1 MLSIGSKIPKT
12 KTRGG
17 TLQPIIPLIP
27 VKIEDDEKDKSKF
40 ITFKLKARVGSAASD
55 TKYKKYCRMFDDGT
69 PQKWVELVHDV
80 EEIWTQNS
88 ITRGSDRA
96 ATIGA
101 LVRGEA
107 LTTFEASIEEARTAE
122 DGTIQGLEAAHVKIA
137 MDSIARMVFPH
148 RALELQRLWMN
159 RKMFKPKELSTR
171 KTAAA
176 INRINNCLPLFP
188 GGTEASKFSETEIIG
203 LLEWTLPPA
212 WRAKFDLD
220 GYIPTLG
227 TKSKLIT
234 QCEAIKRNAMEEKP
248 STPSVK
254 DGHGGKRKKK
264 NGKRVSSS
272 SSSEPPNKKS
282 FFCSEHGKNPT
293 HATADCYTLKNKA
306 KYGSSG
312 QNPRS
317 FTNKGFRKEL
327 NMLARKSSKKTV
339 LEQYSAAIAT
349 EKKKLSKRV
358 AQRKSRSKASGDEAS
373 DDSDSDVSIANVE
386 PVKQKARASASILKS
401 KVKTRKPRDKPP
413 ARKTRKNDPEEIQ
426 EEQDYQK
433 KIQWL
438 KDHGE
443 SDKDETPSESSDS
456 SKE

>member
-1 MLSIGSKIPKT
+1 M
-12 KTRGG
+12 
-17 TLQPIIPLIP
+17 
-27 VKIEDDEKDKSKF
+27 
-40 ITFKLKARVGSAASD
+40 
-55 TKYKKYCRMFDDGT
+55 
-69 PQKWVELVHDV
+69 
-80 EEIWTQNS
+80 
-88 ITRGSDRA
+88 
-96 ATIGA
+96 
-101 LVRGEA
+101 
-107 LTTFEASIEEARTAE
+107 
-122 DGTIQGLEAAHVKIA
+122 
-137 MDSIARMVFPH
+137 
-148 RALELQRLWMN
+148 
-159 RKMFKPKELSTR
+159 
-171 KTAAA
+171 
-176 INRINNCLPLFP
+176 FP

-220 GYIPTLG
+220 GYIPSLG

-234 QCEAIKRNAMEEKP
+234 QCEAIERNAMEEKP
-248 STPSVK
+248 STQGVE

-272 SSSEPPNKKS
+272 CSEPPNKKS

-306 KYGSSG
+306 KHGSSG

-327 NMLARKSSKKTV
+327 NMLARKSSKKAV

-349 EKKKLSKRV
+349 EKKKLSKQV

-373 DDSDSDVSIANVE
+373 DDSDSDVSLANVE
-386 PVKQKARASASILKS
+386 PVKQKARASALILKL
-401 KVKTRKPRDKPP
+401 KVKTRKPRNKTP
-413 ARKTRKNDPEEIQ
+413 ARKTRENDPEEIQ